1 MKEINLRC
9 LWLAQTTRL
18 AQCAVVAAASLARPL
33 VTGVRLA
40 LRSATGNQTPELT
53 AGLLP
58 WAAVAADNHRL
69 GVQQ

>member
-1 MKEINLRC
+1 MYVPCSITTATATRKE
-9 LWLAQTTRL
+9 
-18 AQCAVVAAASLARPL
+18 AVLSSGAPAAGWAGPRKAA
-33 VTGVRLA
+33 RLA

-58 WAAVAADNHRL
+58 WAAVAADNHSL